1 MGYRTL
7 KQDISYSELHTMRDS
22 GMSVKEIAIQLDV
35 SISTVYRYLGSTKDT
50 QTSKPIKREVGYVG
64 KAMVKA
70 LNDKY
75 NQEAKQAKR
84 SIKTCNSCSN
94 CGVACSV
101 CIRNP
106 FLKDYFS
113 NKKGE

>member
-1 MGYRTL
+1 MGHRTL

-22 GMSVKEIAIQLDV
+22 GMSVKEIAMQLDV
-35 SISTVYRYLGSTKDT
+35 SISTIYRYLGSTKDI
-50 QTSKPIKREVGYVG
+50 QASKKPIKREVGYVG

-70 LNDKY
+70 LNNKY
-75 NQEAKQAKR
+75 NNQEAKR
-84 SIKTCNSCSN
+84 SMMTCNRCSN